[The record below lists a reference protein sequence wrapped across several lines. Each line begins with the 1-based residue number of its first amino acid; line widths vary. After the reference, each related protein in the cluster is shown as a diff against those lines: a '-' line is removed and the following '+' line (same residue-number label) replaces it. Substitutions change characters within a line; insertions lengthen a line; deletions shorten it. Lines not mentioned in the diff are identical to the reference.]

1 MFSNLDTSLEICGL
15 MLKMICYTLDT
26 PLAPEAKVVRNPR
39 LFTLQ
44 LDSDWLPQ
52 PQICGLL
59 AGISHVILTN

>member
-1 MFSNLDTSLEICGL
+1 MFSHLDTTLEIYGSIL
-15 MLKMICYTLDT
+15 GNNCYTLDT

-52 PQICGLL
+52 PQICGSL
-59 AGISHVILTN
+59 AGISHVIFTN